1 MEKNNGKAIK
11 ISACYIVKNEEKNLQ
26 RSIASI
32 INQVD
37 EIVVVDTGSTDRTV
51 QLAEK
56 AGAKVYHFQ
65 WQDDFSAARNFA
77 LFKVHGDW
85 LVLLDAD
92 EYFTE
97 KTAGNIRQAVYQAG
111 KADGFLIRWVNY
123 DVDNA
128 EVQDYCYQ
136 LRVVRNQQGIHYEG
150 IIHEELK
157 LSDSRCIDA
166 VSVSPKFLE
175 IYHTGYSKGISMQ
188 KIKRNLSLLQQAVV
202 KGQSEES
209 LARYFCDC
217 YLGLG
222 DMDKCIYYG
231 WMDIRQ
237 GRQQVSFASRCNRV
251 LMEYYAQKTDEEG
264 IKKRRELAELSV
276 REYPEIPDFWAE
288 YSECLYSAG
297 SFAEAISAMKKAIS
311 LMRDYQGIE
320 PSMLVEEHMEDVLK
334 HRLAVFLHRHPQYA
348 DEKCRSMLDDKE
360 CEHDKKL
367 CAKSSEMHI
376 HKKYAEKALDE
387 HRICFISNVNDE
399 DEYAGCKQAISELEI
414 PSGYQVEILGVRHA
428 ASMTAGYQ
436 QAMEAS
442 NAKYKIYLHQDVFVI
457 NPTLIQDLLDL
468 FIAHPEIGMIG
479 LAGSSVLDAEQPI
492 WWKDWL
498 TLYGTCYT
506 RLEEDK
512 VVRNYYGDVMNGSH
526 IEVAA
531 IDGLFMATQYDLP
544 WRTDLFHGWH
554 FYDISQSREFI
565 NAGYQVVVPHQDEPW
580 VIHDCCGKKP
590 IDKSYDENMEIFKQN
605 YTW

>member
-37 EIVVVDTGSTDRTV
+37 EIVVVDTGSTDNTV
-51 QLAEK
+51 AVAKK
-56 AGAKVYHFQ
+56 ADAKVYHFQ

-77 LFKVHGDW
+77 LSKVHGDW

-97 KTAGNIRQAVYQAG
+97 KTAGNIRQAVYKAG
-111 KADGFLIRWVNY
+111 ESEGLLIKWVNY
-123 DVDNA
+123 DIDNA

-136 LRVVRNQQGIHYEG
+136 LRIVRNQQGIHYEG

-157 LSDSRCIDA
+157 LSDCRCIYA
-166 VSVSPKFLE
+166 VIVSSEFLE
-175 IYHTGYSKGISMQ
+175 IYHTGYSKGVSMQ

-202 KGQSEES
+202 EGQPEKS

-264 IKKRRELAELSV
+264 IKKRRELAEISV

-288 YSECLYSAG
+288 YSECLYSAE
-297 SFAEAISAMKKAIS
+297 SFAEAISAMKKAIV
-311 LMRDYQGIE
+311 LMQDYHGME
-320 PSMLVEEHMEDVLK
+320 PSMLVEGHMEEALK
-334 HRLAVFLHRHPQYA
+334 QRLTAFLHWHPQYINEEIKQILNVGC
-348 DEKCRSMLDDKE
+348 DLPKKMYTPSVENITNLHVKHIEKE
-360 CEHDKKL
+360 
-367 CAKSSEMHI
+367 
-376 HKKYAEKALDE
+376 LDE
-387 HRICFISNVNDE
+387 RKICFISCVNDE
-399 DEYAGCKQAISELEI
+399 AEYAGCKQAIGELEI
-414 PSGYQVEILGVRHA
+414 PFGYQVEILGVRHA

-442 NAKYKIYLHQDVFVI
+442 HAKYKIYLHQDVFVI

-479 LAGSSVLDAEQPI
+479 LAGSTRLDAEKPI

-506 RLEEDK
+506 RVEENK
-512 VVRNYYGDVMNGSH
+512 VVRNYYGGVINGAY

-531 IDGLFMATQYDLP
+531 IDGLFMATQYDVP

-554 FYDISQSREFI
+554 FYDVSQSREFI
-565 NAGYQVVVPHQDEPW
+565 NAGYQVVVPQQDEPW
-580 VIHDCCGKKP
+580 VIHDCGLKP
-590 IDKSYDENMEIFKQN
+590 TDKSYDENMEIFKQN